1 VLTAMARR
9 NKMAQ
14 PHISNI
20 LLVDDEQANLDAL
33 EAVLEGL
40 GQRMIRALRG
50 EQALKC
56 VLEHDFAVILLDV
69 QMPGMS
75 GIETAALIR
84 ARESSRTT
92 PIIFLT
98 GMMRTAEMVFS
109 GYSAGAVDYLM
120 KPLEPEV
127 LRAKVAVFV
136 ELDRA
141 RHELEQEITERVRI
155 AEQVSELNNALR
167 QKNDD
172 LLAAN
177 ADLEAFCHSVSHDL
191 RMPLRHIHSYISILE
206 ASASSKL
213 NSEERRHV
221 TTVQKAALRMTRL
234 IDDLLAFSRI
244 GRAAMHRQ
252 RIRMTELIDETFQDL
267 APDLTNRRIDWQ
279 RHKIPDTVGDPQL
292 LKQVWVNLLA
302 NAVKY
307 TRPRDPA
314 KIEIGAEEAD
324 NEIVYYVK
332 DNGVGFNM
340 QYADRLFGVFQR
352 LHTEKDFEGTG
363 VGLANVRRIVQ
374 RHGGRTWAEGA
385 EGRGATVYFSLPA
398 GNA

>member
-1 VLTAMARR
+1 
-9 NKMAQ
+9 MAQ
-14 PHISNI
+14 AHISNI

-33 EAVLEGL
+33 EAVLESL
-40 GQRMIRALRG
+40 GQRLIRALRG

-56 VLEHDFAVILLDV
+56 VLEQDFAVILLDV

-84 ARESSRTT
+84 ARERSRTT

-141 RHELEQEITERVRI
+141 RHELEQEISERVRI

-191 RMPLRHIHSYISILE
+191 RMPLRHIHSYISILD

-267 APDLTNRRIDWQ
+267 APDLTNRRIDWE
-279 RHKIPDTVGDPQL
+279 RHAIPDTVGDPQL

-314 KIEIGAEEAD
+314 RIEIGAEEAD
-324 NEIVYYVK
+324 DEIIYYVK

-385 EGRGATVYFSLPA
+385 EGRGATVYFSLPVA

>member
-1 VLTAMARR
+1 MRPV
-9 NKMAQ
+9 
-14 PHISNI
+14 HISNI
-20 LLVDDEQANLDAL
+20 LLVDDEVANLQAL

-40 GQRMIRALRG
+40 GQNLVKASRG
-50 EQALKC
+50 EQALKR

-84 ARESSRTT
+84 ARERSRTT

-136 ELDRA
+136 ELDCA
-141 RHELEQEITERVRI
+141 RHELEQEIAERVRI
-155 AEQVSELNNALR
+155 AEQVSELNIALR

-177 ADLEAFCHSVSHDL
+177 SDLESFCHSVSHDL
-191 RMPLRHIHSYISILE
+191 RMPLRHIHSYVSLLE
-206 ASASSKL
+206 ASASEKL
-213 NSEERRHV
+213 NTEERRHV
-221 TTVQKAALRMTRL
+221 YTVQKAVLRMTRL

-252 RIRMTELIDETFQDL
+252 RIDMDELIDESFQEL
-267 APDLTNRRIDWQ
+267 GPDLNDRHIDWQ
-279 RHKIPDTVGDPQL
+279 RHSIPDTEGDPQL
-292 LKQVWVNLLA
+292 MKQVWVNLLA

-314 KIEIGAEEAD
+314 KIEIGADVAE
-324 NEIVYYVK
+324 NEIIYYVR

-340 QYADRLFGVFQR
+340 QYVDRLFGVFQR
-352 LHTEKDFEGTG
+352 LHTENEFEGTG

-374 RHGGRTWAEGA
+374 RHGGRTWAEGV
-385 EGRGATVYFSLPA
+385 EGRGATVYFSLPTA

>member
-1 VLTAMARR
+1 MSKAVH
-9 NKMAQ
+9 K
-14 PHISNI
+14 SNI

-40 GQRMIRALRG
+40 GQNLITARRG

-56 VLEHDFAVILLDV
+56 VLEYDFAVILLDV

-84 ARESSRTT
+84 ARERSRAT

-98 GMMRTAEMVFS
+98 GMMRTAEMIFS

-136 ELDRA
+136 ELDEA
-141 RHELEQEITERVRI
+141 RYELEQEIGERVRI
-155 AEQVSELNNALR
+155 AEQVTELNNALR
-167 QKNDD
+167 EKNDD
-172 LLAAN
+172 LSAAN
-177 ADLEAFCHSVSHDL
+177 ADLESFCHSVSHDL
-191 RMPLRHIHSYISILE
+191 RMPLRHIHSYVSMLE
-206 ASASSKL
+206 ASAGSKL

-221 TTVQKAALRMTRL
+221 QTVQNAALRMTRL

-252 RIRMTELIDETFQDL
+252 RIRMDDLIDETFQELGPEMSD
-267 APDLTNRRIDWQ
+267 RHIDWE
-279 RHKIPDTVGDPQL
+279 RHAIPDTVGDPQL
-292 LKQVWVNLLA
+292 MKQVWINLLA

-314 KIEIGAEEAD
+314 KIEIGADVSD
-324 NEIVYYVK
+324 NEVVYYVR

-352 LHTEKDFEGTG
+352 LHADKDFEGTG

-374 RHGGRTWAEGA
+374 RHGGRTWAEGV
-385 EGRGATVYFSLPA
+385 EGRGATVYFSMPIA

>member
-1 VLTAMARR
+1 
-9 NKMAQ
+9 MAQ
-14 PHISNI
+14 PHISSI

-33 EAVLEGL
+33 EAVLESL
-40 GQRMIRALRG
+40 GQRLIRATRG
-50 EQALKC
+50 EQALRC

-84 ARESSRTT
+84 ARERSRTT

-141 RHELEQEITERVRI
+141 RHELEQEVSERVRI

-177 ADLEAFCHSVSHDL
+177 SDLEAFCHSVSHDL

-221 TTVQKAALRMTRL
+221 STVQKAALRMTRL

-252 RIRMTELIDETFQDL
+252 RIRMTELIEETFQDL

-279 RHKIPDTVGDPQL
+279 RHAIPDTMGDPQL
-292 LKQVWVNLLA
+292 MKQVWVNLLA

-314 KIEIGAEEAD
+314 RIEIGAEETD
-324 NEIVYYVK
+324 DEIIYYVK

-352 LHTEKDFEGTG
+352 LHTETDFEGTG

-398 GNA
+398 AGNA

>member
-1 VLTAMARR
+1 
-9 NKMAQ
+9 MAQ

-33 EAVLEGL
+33 EAVLESL
-40 GQRMIRALRG
+40 GQRLIRAMRG

-84 ARESSRTT
+84 ARERSRTT

-141 RHELEQEITERVRI
+141 RHELEQEIAERVRI

-221 TTVQKAALRMTRL
+221 ATVQKAALRMTRL

-252 RIRMTELIDETFQDL
+252 RIRMMELLDETFQDL

-279 RHKIPDTVGDPQL
+279 RREIPDTVGDPQL

-324 NEIVYYVK
+324 NEIIYYVK

-398 GNA
+398 AGNA

>member
-1 VLTAMARR
+1 MAM
-9 NKMAQ
+9 N
-14 PHISNI
+14 PVHISNI

-40 GQRMIRALRG
+40 GQNLIKASRG

-56 VLEHDFAVILLDV
+56 VLERDFAVILLDV

-84 ARESSRTT
+84 ARERSRTT

-120 KPLEPEV
+120 KPLQGEV

-136 ELDRA
+136 ELDSA
-141 RHELEQEITERVRI
+141 RYELEQEIAKRVRI
-155 AEQVSELNNALR
+155 AEQVSELNDALR

-177 ADLEAFCHSVSHDL
+177 ADLESFCHSVSHDL
-191 RMPLRHIHSYISILE
+191 RMPLRHIHSYASMLE
-206 ASASSKL
+206 VSAGSKL

-221 TTVQKAALRMTRL
+221 HTVQKAAMRMTRL

-252 RIRMTELIDETFQDL
+252 RIHMDDLIDETFQEL
-267 APDLTNRRIDWQ
+267 GPDLSDRHIDWQ
-279 RHKIPDTVGDPQL
+279 RHTIPDTVGDPQL
-292 LKQVWVNLLA
+292 MKQVWVNLLA

-314 KIEIGAEEAD
+314 KIEIGADVAD
-324 NEIVYYVK
+324 NEIVYYVR

-352 LHTEKDFEGTG
+352 LHAEKDFEGTG

-374 RHGGRTWAEGA
+374 RHGGRTWAEGV
-385 EGRGATVYFSLPA
+385 EGSGATVYFSLPA
-398 GNA
+398 AGNA

>member
-1 VLTAMARR
+1 
-9 NKMAQ
+9 MAQ
-14 PHISNI
+14 AHISNI

-33 EAVLEGL
+33 EAVLESL
-40 GQRMIRALRG
+40 GQRLIRALRG

-84 ARESSRTT
+84 ARERSRTT

-141 RHELEQEITERVRI
+141 RHELEQEISERVRI

-191 RMPLRHIHSYISILE
+191 RMPLRHIHSYISILD

-221 TTVQKAALRMTRL
+221 ATVQKAALRMTRL

-252 RIRMTELIDETFQDL
+252 RIRMAELIDETFQDL
-267 APDLTNRRIDWQ
+267 APDLTNRRIDWE
-279 RHKIPDTVGDPQL
+279 RHAIPDTVGDPQL

-314 KIEIGAEEAD
+314 RIEIGAEEAD
-324 NEIVYYVK
+324 DEVIYYVK

-352 LHTEKDFEGTG
+352 LHTDKDFEGTG

-385 EGRGATVYFSLPA
+385 EGRGATVYFSLPVA

>member
-1 VLTAMARR
+1 MG
-9 NKMAQ
+9 Q
-14 PHISNI
+14 PHISHI

-33 EAVLEGL
+33 EAVLEIL
-40 GQRMIRALRG
+40 GQRLIRATRG

-84 ARESSRTT
+84 ARERSRTT

-141 RHELEQEITERVRI
+141 RHELEQEISERVRI

-221 TTVQKAALRMTRL
+221 TTVQTAALRMTRL

-279 RHKIPDTVGDPQL
+279 RHAIPDTMGDPQL

-314 KIEIGAEEAD
+314 RIEIGAEEAD
-324 NEIVYYVK
+324 DEIIYYVK

-352 LHTEKDFEGTG
+352 LHAEQEFEGTG

-374 RHGGRTWAEGA
+374 RHGGRTWAEGV
-385 EGRGATVYFSLPA
+385 EGRGATVYFSMPIA

>member
-1 VLTAMARR
+1 
-9 NKMAQ
+9 MAQ
-14 PHISNI
+14 THISNI

-40 GQRMIRALRG
+40 GQRLIRALRG

-84 ARESSRTT
+84 ARDRSRTT

-136 ELDRA
+136 ELDCA
-141 RHELEQEITERVRI
+141 RHELEQEIAERVRI

-177 ADLEAFCHSVSHDL
+177 SDLEAFCHSVSHDL

-206 ASASSKL
+206 ASASNKL
-213 NSEERRHV
+213 NPEERRHV
-221 TTVQKAALRMTRL
+221 STVQNAALRMTRL

-252 RIRMTELIDETFQDL
+252 RIRMTELIDETFLDL

-279 RHKIPDTVGDPQL
+279 RNAIPDTVGDPQL

-314 KIEIGAEEAD
+314 RIEIGAEEAD
-324 NEIVYYVK
+324 EEIIYYVK

-352 LHTEKDFEGTG
+352 LHADKDFEGTG

-385 EGRGATVYFSLPA
+385 EGRGATVYFSLPVA

>member
-1 VLTAMARR
+1 
-9 NKMAQ
+9 MAQ
-14 PHISNI
+14 AHISNI

-33 EAVLEGL
+33 EAVLESL
-40 GQRMIRALRG
+40 GQRLIRATRG
-50 EQALKC
+50 EHALKC

-84 ARESSRTT
+84 ARERSRTT

-136 ELDRA
+136 ELDCA
-141 RHELEQEITERVRI
+141 RHELEQEIAERVRI

-177 ADLEAFCHSVSHDL
+177 SDLEAFCHSVSHDL

-213 NSEERRHV
+213 NAEERRHV
-221 TTVQKAALRMTRL
+221 HTVQKAAVRMTRL

-252 RIRMTELIDETFQDL
+252 RIHMDELIDETFQDL

-279 RHKIPDTVGDPQL
+279 RHAIPDTVGDPQL

-314 KIEIGAEEAD
+314 KIEIGADVAED
-324 NEIVYYVK
+324 EIIYYVR

-352 LHTEKDFEGTG
+352 LHTDKDFEGTG

-398 GNA
+398 AGNA

>member
-1 VLTAMARR
+1 
-9 NKMAQ
+9 MAQ
-14 PHISNI
+14 AHISNI

-40 GQRMIRALRG
+40 GQRLIRAMRG

-75 GIETAALIR
+75 GIEAAALIR
-84 ARESSRTT
+84 ARERSRTT

-141 RHELEQEITERVRI
+141 RHELEQEISERVRI

-206 ASASSKL
+206 ASAASKL
-213 NSEERRHV
+213 NAEERRHV

-252 RIRMTELIDETFQDL
+252 RIRMAELIDETFQDL
-267 APDLTNRRIDWQ
+267 APDLTNRRIDWE
-279 RHKIPDTVGDPQL
+279 RHAIPDTVGDPQL

-324 NEIVYYVK
+324 NEIIYYVK

-352 LHTEKDFEGTG
+352 LHTDKDFEGTG

-385 EGRGATVYFSLPA
+385 EGRGATVYFSLPVA

>member
-1 VLTAMARR
+1 MRAM
-9 NKMAQ
+9 
-14 PHISNI
+14 HTSNI
-20 LLVDDEQANLDAL
+20 LLVDDEQANLEAL

-40 GQRMIRALRG
+40 GQNLVKASRG
-50 EQALKC
+50 EQALRC

-84 ARESSRTT
+84 ARERSRTT

-141 RHELEQEITERVRI
+141 RHDLEQEIAERVRI
-155 AEQVSELNNALR
+155 AEQVSELNGALR

-177 ADLEAFCHSVSHDL
+177 ADLESFCHSVSHDL
-191 RMPLRHIHSYISILE
+191 RMPLRHIHSYVSLLE
-206 ASASSKL
+206 ASAGPKL
-213 NSEERRHV
+213 NSEERRQV
-221 TTVQKAALRMTRL
+221 QTVQKAALRMTRL

-252 RIRMTELIDETFQDL
+252 RIHMDELVDETFQEL
-267 APDLTNRRIDWQ
+267 GPDLSDRRIDWQ
-279 RHKIPDTVGDPQL
+279 RHSIPDTEGDPRL
-292 LKQVWVNLLA
+292 MKQVWVNLLA

-314 KIEIGAEEAD
+314 KIEIGADVVE
-324 NEIVYYVK
+324 NEIVYYVR

-340 QYADRLFGVFQR
+340 QYVDRLFGVFQR
-352 LHTEKDFEGTG
+352 LHTQNEFEGTG

-385 EGRGATVYFSLPA
+385 EGRGATVYFSLPTA

>member
-1 VLTAMARR
+1 
-9 NKMAQ
+9 MAQ
-14 PHISNI
+14 PHNSHI

-40 GQRMIRALRG
+40 GQNLVKASRG
-50 EQALKC
+50 EQALRC

-84 ARESSRTT
+84 ARERSRTT

-141 RHELEQEITERVRI
+141 RHELEQEVSERVRI

-177 ADLEAFCHSVSHDL
+177 SDLEAFCHSVSHDL

-221 TTVQKAALRMTRL
+221 STVQKAALRMTRL

-252 RIRMTELIDETFQDL
+252 RIRMTELIEETFQDL

-279 RHKIPDTVGDPQL
+279 RHAIPDTMGDPQL

-314 KIEIGAEEAD
+314 IIEIGAEEAE
-324 NEIVYYVK
+324 NEIIYYVK

-385 EGRGATVYFSLPA
+385 EGRGATVYFSLPSA

>member
-1 VLTAMARR
+1 
-9 NKMAQ
+9 MAQ

-33 EAVLEGL
+33 EAVLESL
-40 GQRMIRALRG
+40 GQRLIRATRG
-50 EQALKC
+50 DQALKC

-84 ARESSRTT
+84 ARERSRTT

-177 ADLEAFCHSVSHDL
+177 SDLEAFCHSVSHDL

-252 RIRMTELIDETFQDL
+252 AIRMTDLIDETFQDL

-279 RHKIPDTVGDPQL
+279 RHDIPDTVGDPQL

-314 KIEIGAEEAD
+314 RIEIGAEEAD
-324 NEIVYYVK
+324 DEIIYYVK

-398 GNA
+398 AGNA

>member
-1 VLTAMARR
+1 M
-9 NKMAQ
+9 MAQ
-14 PHISNI
+14 AHISNI

-40 GQRMIRALRG
+40 GQRLIRAMRG

-75 GIETAALIR
+75 GIEAAALIR
-84 ARESSRTT
+84 ARERSRTT

-141 RHELEQEITERVRI
+141 RHELEQEISERVRI

-206 ASASSKL
+206 ASAASKL
-213 NSEERRHV
+213 NAEERRHV

-252 RIRMTELIDETFQDL
+252 RIRMAELIDETFQDL
-267 APDLTNRRIDWQ
+267 APDLTNRRIDWE
-279 RHKIPDTVGDPQL
+279 RHAIPDTVGDPQL

-324 NEIVYYVK
+324 NEIIYYVK

-340 QYADRLFGVFQR
+340 QYVDRLFGVFQR
-352 LHTEKDFEGTG
+352 LHADKDFEGTG

-385 EGRGATVYFSLPA
+385 EGRGATVYFSLPVA

>member
-1 VLTAMARR
+1 VLGGEEDL
-9 NKMAQ
+9 MAQ
-14 PHISNI
+14 AHISNI

-33 EAVLEGL
+33 EAVLESL
-40 GQRMIRALRG
+40 GQRLIRALRG

-84 ARESSRTT
+84 ARDRSRTT

-141 RHELEQEITERVRI
+141 RHELEQEISERVRI

-221 TTVQKAALRMTRL
+221 ATVQKAAMRMTRL

-279 RHKIPDTVGDPQL
+279 RHEIPDTVGDPQL

-314 KIEIGAEEAD
+314 KIEIGAEESD
-324 NEIVYYVK
+324 NEIIYYVK

-374 RHGGRTWAEGA
+374 RHGGRTWAEGS
-385 EGRGATVYFSLPA
+385 EGHGATVYFSLPA

>member
-1 VLTAMARR
+1 MIKAVH
-9 NKMAQ
+9 K
-14 PHISNI
+14 SNI

-33 EAVLEGL
+33 EAVLAGL
-40 GQRMIRALRG
+40 GQNLIVARCG

-56 VLEHDFAVILLDV
+56 VLEYDFAVILLDV

-84 ARESSRTT
+84 ARGRSRAT

-136 ELDRA
+136 ELDKA
-141 RHELEQEITERVRI
+141 RHELEREIAERVRI
-155 AEQVSELNNALR
+155 AEQVTELNNALR
-167 QKNDD
+167 EKNDD

-177 ADLEAFCHSVSHDL
+177 ADLESFCHSVSHDL
-191 RMPLRHIHSYISILE
+191 RMPLRHIHSYVSMLE
-206 ASASSKL
+206 VSAGSKL
-213 NSEERRHV
+213 NPEERRHV
-221 TTVQKAALRMTRL
+221 HTVQKAAIRMTRL

-252 RIRMTELIDETFQDL
+252 RIRMDELLDETFQEL
-267 APDLTNRRIDWQ
+267 GPELRERHIDWE
-279 RHKIPDTVGDPQL
+279 RHAIPDTVGDPQL
-292 LKQVWVNLLA
+292 MKQVWVNLLA

-314 KIEIGAEEAD
+314 RIEIGADVSSDEV
-324 NEIVYYVK
+324 VYYVR

-352 LHTEKDFEGTG
+352 LHADKDFEGTG

-385 EGRGATVYFSLPA
+385 EGRGATVYFSMPI

>member
-1 VLTAMARR
+1 MSKAGHKSVHR
-9 NKMAQ
+9 
-14 PHISNI
+14 SNI
-20 LLVDDEQANLDAL
+20 LLVDDERANLDAL

-40 GQRMIRALRG
+40 GQNLITASRG

-56 VLEHDFAVILLDV
+56 VLEYDFAVILLDV

-84 ARESSRTT
+84 ARERSRAT

-136 ELDRA
+136 ELDKA
-141 RHELEQEITERVRI
+141 RHELEQEIGERVRI
-155 AEQVSELNNALR
+155 AEQVTELNNALR
-167 QKNDD
+167 EKNDD
-172 LLAAN
+172 LSAAN
-177 ADLEAFCHSVSHDL
+177 ADLESFCHSVSHDL
-191 RMPLRHIHSYISILE
+191 RMPLRHIHSYVSMLE
-206 ASASSKL
+206 VSAGAKL
-213 NSEERRHV
+213 NPEERRHV
-221 TTVQKAALRMTRL
+221 HTVQKAAMRMTRL

-252 RIRMTELIDETFQDL
+252 RIRMDELIDETFQELGPELSD
-267 APDLTNRRIDWQ
+267 RHIDWE
-279 RHKIPDTVGDPQL
+279 RHAIPDTVGDPQL
-292 LKQVWVNLLA
+292 MKQVWINLLA

-314 KIEIGAEEAD
+314 KIEIGAD
-324 NEIVYYVK
+324 VSGNEVVYYVR

-352 LHTEKDFEGTG
+352 LHAETDFEGTG

-385 EGRGATVYFSLPA
+385 EGRGATVYFSMPIA

>member
-1 VLTAMARR
+1 
-9 NKMAQ
+9 MAQ

-33 EAVLEGL
+33 EAVLESL
-40 GQRMIRALRG
+40 GQRLIRATRG

-84 ARESSRTT
+84 ARERSRTT

-141 RHELEQEITERVRI
+141 RHELEQEVSERVRI

-221 TTVQKAALRMTRL
+221 ATVQNAALRMTRL

-252 RIRMTELIDETFQDL
+252 RIRMTALIEETFQDL

-279 RHKIPDTVGDPQL
+279 RHAIPDTMGDPQL

-314 KIEIGAEEAD
+314 RIEIGAEEAD
-324 NEIVYYVK
+324 DEIIYYVK

-352 LHTEKDFEGTG
+352 LHTDKDFEGTG

>member
-1 VLTAMARR
+1 MTKTAP
-9 NKMAQ
+9 Q
-14 PHISNI
+14 SNI

-40 GQRMIRALRG
+40 GQNLVKASRG

-56 VLEHDFAVILLDV
+56 VLEYDFAVILLDV

-84 ARESSRTT
+84 ARERSRAT

-136 ELDRA
+136 ELDKA
-141 RHELEQEITERVRI
+141 RYELEQEIAERVRI
-155 AEQVSELNNALR
+155 AEQVSELNGALR

-177 ADLEAFCHSVSHDL
+177 ADLESFCHSVSHDL
-191 RMPLRHIHSYISILE
+191 RMPLRHIHSYVSMLE
-206 ASASSKL
+206 LSAGSKL
-213 NSEERRHV
+213 NQEERRHV
-221 TTVQKAALRMTRL
+221 TTVQKATMRMTRL

-252 RIRMTELIDETFQDL
+252 RIRMDELIDETFQELGPELND
-267 APDLTNRRIDWQ
+267 RHIDWE
-279 RHKIPDTVGDPQL
+279 RRRIPDTMGDPQL
-292 LKQVWVNLLA
+292 MKQVWVNLLA

-314 KIEIGAEEAD
+314 KIEIGADVGDTEV
-324 NEIVYYVK
+324 VYYVR

-340 QYADRLFGVFQR
+340 Q
-352 LHTEKDFEGTG
+352 
-363 VGLANVRRIVQ
+363 
-374 RHGGRTWAEGA
+374 
-385 EGRGATVYFSLPA
+385 
-398 GNA
+398 

>member
-1 VLTAMARR
+1 MGQGHT
-9 NKMAQ
+9 
-14 PHISNI
+14 SNI
-20 LLVDDEQANLDAL
+20 LMVDDEQANLDAL

-40 GQRMIRALRG
+40 GQNLIKASRG
-50 EQALKC
+50 EQALKY
-56 VLEHDFAVILLDV
+56 VLDHDFAVILLDV

-84 ARESSRTT
+84 ARERSRTT

-98 GMMRTAEMVFS
+98 GMMRTTEMVFS

-136 ELDRA
+136 ELDHA
-141 RHELEQEITERVRI
+141 RHELQQEIAERVRI
-155 AEQVSELNNALR
+155 AEQVSELNIALR
-167 QKNDD
+167 EKNDD

-177 ADLEAFCHSVSHDL
+177 ADLESFCHSVSHDL
-191 RMPLRHIHSYISILE
+191 RMPLRHIHSYVSILE
-206 ASASSKL
+206 ASAATKL

-221 TTVQKAALRMTRL
+221 ATVQKAAIRMTRL

-252 RIRMTELIDETFQDL
+252 RIHMDELVEETFQEL
-267 APDLTNRRIDWQ
+267 GPDLNDRRIDWLC
-279 RHKIPDTVGDPQL
+279 HSIPDTMGDPQL
-292 LKQVWVNLLA
+292 MKQVWVNLLA

-314 KIEIGAEEAD
+314 KIEIGADVAE
-324 NEIVYYVK
+324 NEVIYYVK

-340 QYADRLFGVFQR
+340 QYVDKLFGVFQR
-352 LHTEKDFEGTG
+352 LHADADFEGTG

-385 EGRGATVYFSLPA
+385 EGRGATVYFSLPTA

>member
-1 VLTAMARR
+1 MRAIHT
-9 NKMAQ
+9 
-14 PHISNI
+14 SNI
-20 LLVDDEQANLDAL
+20 LLVDDEQANLEAL

-40 GQRMIRALRG
+40 GQKLVKASRG
-50 EQALKC
+50 EQALRC

-84 ARESSRTT
+84 ARERSRTT

-141 RHELEQEITERVRI
+141 RHDLEQEIAERVRI
-155 AEQVSELNNALR
+155 AEQVSELNGALR

-177 ADLEAFCHSVSHDL
+177 ADLESFCHSVSHDL
-191 RMPLRHIHSYISILE
+191 RMPLRHIHSYVSLLE
-206 ASASSKL
+206 ASAGPKL
-213 NSEERRHV
+213 NSEERRQV
-221 TTVQKAALRMTRL
+221 QTVQKAALRMTRL

-252 RIRMTELIDETFQDL
+252 RIHMDELVDETFQEL
-267 APDLTNRRIDWQ
+267 GPDLSDRRIDWQ
-279 RHKIPDTVGDPQL
+279 RHSIPDTEGDPRL
-292 LKQVWVNLLA
+292 MKQVWVNLLA

-314 KIEIGAEEAD
+314 KIEIGADVVE
-324 NEIVYYVK
+324 NEIVYYVR

-340 QYADRLFGVFQR
+340 QYVDRLFGVFQR
-352 LHTEKDFEGTG
+352 LHTQNEFEGTG

-385 EGRGATVYFSLPA
+385 EGRGATVYFSLPTA

>member
-1 VLTAMARR
+1 MKPV
-9 NKMAQ
+9 
-14 PHISNI
+14 HISNI
-20 LLVDDEQANLDAL
+20 LLVDDEVANLQAL

-40 GQRMIRALRG
+40 GQNLIKASRG

-56 VLEHDFAVILLDV
+56 VLERDFAVILLDV

-84 ARESSRTT
+84 ARERSRTT

-136 ELDRA
+136 ELDCA
-141 RHELEQEITERVRI
+141 RHALEQEIAERVRI
-155 AEQVSELNNALR
+155 AEQVSELNGALR

-177 ADLEAFCHSVSHDL
+177 ADLESFCHSVSHDL
-191 RMPLRHIHSYISILE
+191 RMPLRHIHSYVSLLE
-206 ASASSKL
+206 TSASEKL
-213 NSEERRHV
+213 NAEERRHV
-221 TTVQKAALRMTRL
+221 QTVQKAAMRMTRL

-252 RIRMTELIDETFQDL
+252 RIDMDELVDETFQEL
-267 APDLTNRRIDWQ
+267 GPDLSDRHIDWQ
-279 RHKIPDTVGDPQL
+279 RHSIPDTEGDPQL
-292 LKQVWVNLLA
+292 MKQVWVNLLA

-314 KIEIGAEEAD
+314 KIEIGADVAEHEV
-324 NEIVYYVK
+324 IYYVR

-340 QYADRLFGVFQR
+340 QYVDRLFGVFQR
-352 LHTEKDFEGTG
+352 LHTENEFEGTG

-385 EGRGATVYFSLPA
+385 EGRGATVYFSLPTA

>member
-1 VLTAMARR
+1 
-9 NKMAQ
+9 MAQ
-14 PHISNI
+14 AHISNI

-40 GQRMIRALRG
+40 GQRLIRAVRG

-84 ARESSRTT
+84 ARERSRTT

-136 ELDRA
+136 ELDCA
-141 RHELEQEITERVRI
+141 RHELEQEIAERVRI

-177 ADLEAFCHSVSHDL
+177 SDLEAFCHSVSHDL

-206 ASASSKL
+206 ASASNKL
-213 NSEERRHV
+213 NPEERRHV

-252 RIRMTELIDETFQDL
+252 RIHMTELIDETFQDL

-279 RHKIPDTVGDPQL
+279 RHAIPDTVGDPQL

-324 NEIVYYVK
+324 SEIIYYVK

-352 LHTEKDFEGTG
+352 LHAEKDFEGTG

-385 EGRGATVYFSLPA
+385 EGRGATVYFSLPVA

>member
-1 VLTAMARR
+1 M
-9 NKMAQ
+9 MAQ
-14 PHISNI
+14 AHISNI

-40 GQRMIRALRG
+40 GQRLIRAMRG

-75 GIETAALIR
+75 GIEAAALIR
-84 ARESSRTT
+84 ARERSRTT

-141 RHELEQEITERVRI
+141 RHELEQEISERVRI

-206 ASASSKL
+206 ASAASKL
-213 NSEERRHV
+213 NAEERRHV

-252 RIRMTELIDETFQDL
+252 RIRMAELIDETFQDL
-267 APDLTNRRIDWQ
+267 APDLTNRRIDWE
-279 RHKIPDTVGDPQL
+279 RHAIPDTVGDPQL

-324 NEIVYYVK
+324 NEIIYYVK

-352 LHTEKDFEGTG
+352 LHTDKDFEGTG

-385 EGRGATVYFSLPA
+385 EGRGATVYFSLPVA

>member
-1 VLTAMARR
+1 
-9 NKMAQ
+9 MAQ

-33 EAVLEGL
+33 EAVLESL
-40 GQRMIRALRG
+40 GQRLIRAMRG

-84 ARESSRTT
+84 ARERSRTT

-141 RHELEQEITERVRI
+141 RHELEQEIAERVRI

-191 RMPLRHIHSYISILE
+191 RMPLRHIHSYISILD
-206 ASASSKL
+206 ASASGKL

-221 TTVQKAALRMTRL
+221 ATVQKAALRMTRL

-252 RIRMTELIDETFQDL
+252 RIRMMELIEETFQDL

-279 RHKIPDTVGDPQL
+279 RHQIPDTVGDPQL

-314 KIEIGAEEAD
+314 RIEIGAEEAD
-324 NEIVYYVK
+324 DEIIYYVK

-352 LHTEKDFEGTG
+352 LHTETDFEGTG

-374 RHGGRTWAEGA
+374 RHGGRTWAEGV
-385 EGRGATVYFSLPA
+385 EGRGATVYFSLPTA

>member
-1 VLTAMARR
+1 
-9 NKMAQ
+9 MAQ
-14 PHISNI
+14 PHISSI

-33 EAVLEGL
+33 EAVLESL
-40 GQRMIRALRG
+40 GQRLIRATRG

-84 ARESSRTT
+84 ARERSRTT

-141 RHELEQEITERVRI
+141 RHELEQEVSERVRI

-177 ADLEAFCHSVSHDL
+177 SDLEAFCHSVSHDL

-221 TTVQKAALRMTRL
+221 STVQKAALRMTRL

-252 RIRMTELIDETFQDL
+252 RIRMTELIEETFQDL
-267 APDLTNRRIDWQ
+267 APDPTNRRIDWQ
-279 RHKIPDTVGDPQL
+279 RHAIPDTMGDPQL

-314 KIEIGAEEAD
+314 RIEIGAEETD
-324 NEIVYYVK
+324 DEIIYYVK

-352 LHTEKDFEGTG
+352 LHTETDFEGTG

-374 RHGGRTWAEGA
+374 RHGGRTWAEGV

-398 GNA
+398 AGHA

>member
-1 VLTAMARR
+1 MEQT
-9 NKMAQ
+9 
-14 PHISNI
+14 HISNI
-20 LLVDDEQANLDAL
+20 LLVDDEQANIDAL

-40 GQRMIRALRG
+40 GQNLVKATRG

-56 VLEHDFAVILLDV
+56 VLDHDFAVILLDV

-84 ARESSRTT
+84 ARERSRTT

-98 GMMRTAEMVFS
+98 GMMRTAEMIFS

-127 LRAKVAVFV
+127 LRAKVGVFV
-136 ELDRA
+136 ELDCA
-141 RHELEQEITERVRI
+141 RHELQQEIAERVRI
-155 AEQVSELNNALR
+155 AEQVTELNYALR
-167 QKNDD
+167 EKNED
-172 LLAAN
+172 LQAAN
-177 ADLEAFCHSVSHDL
+177 SDLEAFCHSVSHDL
-191 RMPLRHIHSYISILE
+191 RMPLRHIHSYVSLLE
-206 ASASSKL
+206 VSVASKL
-213 NSEERRHV
+213 NAEERQHV
-221 TTVQKAALRMTRL
+221 QTVQKAALRMTRL

-244 GRAAMHRQ
+244 GRAEMHRQ
-252 RIRMTELIDETFQDL
+252 RIDMDDLIDETCQEM
-267 APDLTNRRIDWQ
+267 APDLNDRRIDWLRQ
-279 RHKIPDTVGDPQL
+279 AIPDTIGDPQL
-292 LKQVWVNLLA
+292 MKQVWVNLLA

-314 KIEIGAEEAD
+314 KIEIGADVSE
-324 NEIVYYVK
+324 NEVVYYVR

-340 QYADRLFGVFQR
+340 RYVDRLFGVFQR

-374 RHGGRTWAEGA
+374 RHGGRTWAEGL
-385 EGRGATVYFSLPA
+385 EGQGATVYFSLPSA
-398 GNA
+398 GSA

>member
-1 VLTAMARR
+1 
-9 NKMAQ
+9 MAQ

-33 EAVLEGL
+33 EAVLESL
-40 GQRMIRALRG
+40 GQRLIRATRG

-84 ARESSRTT
+84 ARERSRTT

-206 ASASSKL
+206 ASASAKL

-252 RIRMTELIDETFQDL
+252 RIRMMDLIEETFQDL
-267 APDLTNRRIDWQ
+267 APDLTNRRIDWE
-279 RHKIPDTVGDPQL
+279 RHTIPDTVGDPQL

-324 NEIVYYVK
+324 DEIIYYVK

-385 EGRGATVYFSLPA
+385 EGRGATVYFSLPTA

>member
-1 VLTAMARR
+1 MAH
-9 NKMAQ
+9 
-14 PHISNI
+14 PHISHI

-40 GQRMIRALRG
+40 GQRLIRATRG
-50 EQALKC
+50 EQALRC
-56 VLEHDFAVILLDV
+56 VLANDFAVILLDV

-84 ARESSRTT
+84 ARERSRTT

-98 GMMRTAEMVFS
+98 GMMRTAEMIFS

-141 RHELEQEITERVRI
+141 RHELEQEIAERVRI
-155 AEQVSELNNALR
+155 AEQVSELNIALR

-206 ASASSKL
+206 VSASSKL
-213 NSEERRHV
+213 NSEELRHV

-252 RIRMTELIDETFQDL
+252 RIRMTDLIDETFLDL

-279 RHKIPDTVGDPQL
+279 RHEIPDTMGDPQL

-314 KIEIGAEEAD
+314 RIEIGAEEVD
-324 NEIVYYVK
+324 DEIIYYVK

-374 RHGGRTWAEGA
+374 RHGGRTWAEGV
-385 EGRGATVYFSLPA
+385 EGRGATVYFSLPTA

>member
-1 VLTAMARR
+1 
-9 NKMAQ
+9 MAQ

-40 GQRMIRALRG
+40 GQRLIRALRG
-50 EQALKC
+50 EQALRC

-84 ARESSRTT
+84 ARERSRTT

-141 RHELEQEITERVRI
+141 RHELEQEIAERVRI

-177 ADLEAFCHSVSHDL
+177 SDLEAFCHSVSHDL
-191 RMPLRHIHSYISILE
+191 RMPLRHIHSYISILD

-221 TTVQKAALRMTRL
+221 ATVQKAALRMTRL

-252 RIRMTELIDETFQDL
+252 RIRMAELIDETFQDL

-279 RHKIPDTVGDPQL
+279 RHQIPDTMGDPQL

-324 NEIVYYVK
+324 NEIIYYVK